1 MQPTRTARL
10 ISQNIR
16 RNFGDFSMSAIGI
29 IIGIATLS
37 FFVGLRNGVKRWIH
51 SADILPLN
59 KVELVPPKSTID
71 GVMKLKT
78 PITDDVVER
87 IRNRKEV
94 MAAYP
99 KMKFAFP
106 GLARGG
112 KSLFGQDIQIE
123 FIGDGIDPALV
134 AGEKYKEPLFFKDF
148 WKDENPK
155 QTCRLDSECPGG
167 RSCNA
172 RTRSCTECDGD
183 SECAEKQVCDPITR
197 MCLPRVS
204 CRPKDP
210 FLRDRDGSYVKDE
223 QGAQI
228 RKATPNEDCW
238 HVSSRLTCDVRR
250 SLCTNH
256 CTHDD
261 QCGKF
266 YYCDTSLTNTCYR
279 AVPALISR
287 YIIEMYNGNI
297 APGRNWP
304 KINDFIASQFFGLT
318 LTALIGDSVMGASRK
333 DIVVRKVQLVGI
345 SRAAIALGVTV
356 PLGYVQ
362 RWNQALA
369 IRDDDSKEILP
380 SERHKF
386 ETYSSVVVWLR
397 AKEDV
402 SSFVHFSRHT
412 LHLEQSDSSAEMV
425 GQFIDFVGLLLSIV
439 SLVILI
445 ISAINISHTYY
456 MIISERRREIGVMR
470 AVGANRW
477 DIRFLFIGEAGILG
491 LVGGSLGLALG
502 RSLAY
507 LVDLISKTMVAEFMF
522 KPKTYFDFPWWVW
535 VGAIGFGMLFCLLG
549 TIFPANRAAK
559 MEPAHALVVQ

>member
-1 MQPTRTARL
+1 
-10 ISQNIR
+10 
-16 RNFGDFSMSAIGI
+16 
-29 IIGIATLS
+29 
-37 FFVGLRNGVKRWIH
+37 
-51 SADILPLN
+51 
-59 KVELVPPKSTID
+59 VELVPPKSTID

-78 PITDDVVER
+78 PITDEVVSQ
-87 IRNRKEV
+87 IRSRHEV

-134 AGEKYKEPLFFKDF
+134 ADEKYKDPLFFKDF

-155 QTCRLDSECPGG
+155 QGCRLDSECPAG
-167 RSCNA
+167 RACNQS
-172 RTRSCTECDGD
+172 TRSC
-183 SECAEKQVCDPITR
+183 SECSGDAECGPDNLCDPTTR
-197 MCLPRVS
+197 MCLPRAT
-204 CRPKDP
+204 CWPRDP
-210 FLRDRDGSYVKDE
+210 FVKNQDGSYATNDN
-223 QGAQI
+223 GAKI
-228 RKATPNEDCW
+228 RKTSPDADCW
-238 HVSSRLTCDVRR
+238 QVSGRLHCDSSRN
-250 SLCTNH
+250 LCTNS
-256 CTHDD
+256 CQRDE

-266 YYCDTSLTNTCYR
+266 YYCDSSLTSTCYR

-318 LTALIGDSVMGASRK
+318 ITALIGDSVMGASRK
-333 DIVVRKVQLVGI
+333 DILVRKVQLVGI
-345 SRAAIALGVTV
+345 SRAAIGLGVTV
-356 PLGYVQ
+356 PLGYVK
-362 RWNQALA
+362 RWNEALA
-369 IRDDDSKEILP
+369 IRDDASKEILP

-386 ETYSSVVVWLR
+386 ETYSSIVVWLR
-397 AKEDV
+397 SKNDV
-402 SSFVHFSRHT
+402 SSFVHFSRNT
-412 LHLEQSDSSAEMV
+412 LNLEQSDSSAEMV

-445 ISAINISHTYY
+445 ISALNISHTYY

-491 LVGGSLGLALG
+491 LAGGSIGLGLG
-502 RSLAY
+502 RFLAY
-507 LVDLISKTMVAEFMF
+507 IVDLISKNFVAEFMF
-522 KPKTYFDFPWWVW
+522 KPKTYFDFAWWVW
-535 VGAIGFGMLFCLLG
+535 VGAIAFGMLFCLLG
-549 TIFPANRAAK
+549 TVFPANRAAK